1 MKINKYL
8 YFFQFLLLLFNSV
21 CYSQFI
27 EVNAE
32 LDLRRLSEGDK
43 QLFTTLKNDIEN
55 YLLNTKFSS
64 EANDLE
70 IFMTIRLVVE
80 SVSKNSSQTNINAQA
95 IFSNELD
102 QYYYAK
108 GLQFP
113 YSKGQKIY
121 YNTSFNPLAS
131 FLDYYAFM
139 FIASELDTW
148 SYMGGSSAFNK
159 ATEISAL
166 GKDSDW
172 STGWS
177 DRWKKNRAI
186 KNNDYLRSMRFNYF
200 KALDALSTDEVDM
213 LIITNAMNA
222 FYDDLVLLDKK
233 IGSNKQT
240 LHFLKAYNESIAE
253 LLSTVNLKKALKL
266 LMAYDHDHKEIYEFY
281 LKN

>member
-1 MKINKYL
+1 MKQNKYL
-8 YFFQFLLLLFNSV
+8 YFFQFFFLLFSSI
-21 CYSQFI
+21 CYTQFI
-27 EVNAE
+27 QVNAE
-32 LDLRRLSEGDK
+32 LDLRRLSAGDK
-43 QLFTTLKNDIEN
+43 QLFTSLSEDIEN
-55 YLLNTKFSS
+55 YLLNTQFSS

-70 IFMTIRLVVE
+70 IFITIRLVVE
-80 SVSKNSSQTNINAQA
+80 SVSKNSSQTTVNAQA

-148 SYMGGSSAFNK
+148 SYMGGSSFFNK
-159 ATEISAL
+159 ATDISNL

-172 STGWS
+172 SNGWS

>member
-8 YFFQFLLLLFNSV
+8 YFFQFLLLLFNSI

-108 GLQFP
+108 GVQFP

-159 ATEISAL
+159 STEISAL

-177 DRWKKNRAI
+177 DRWKN
-186 KNNDYLRSMRFNYF
+186 S
-200 KALDALSTDEVDM
+200 S
-213 LIITNAMNA
+213 
-222 FYDDLVLLDKK
+222 
-233 IGSNKQT
+233 
-240 LHFLKAYNESIAE
+240 
-253 LLSTVNLKKALKL
+253 
-266 LMAYDHDHKEIYEFY
+266 
-281 LKN
+281 

>member
-27 EVNAE
+27 EVNVE

-159 ATEISAL
+159 ATEISSL

-266 LMAYDHDHKEIYEFY
+266 LIAYDHDHKEIYEFY

>member
-8 YFFQFLLLLFNSV
+8 YFFQFLLLLFNSI

-148 SYMGGSSAFNK
+148 SYMGGSSSFNK

-213 LIITNAMNA
+213 LIISNAMNT

-240 LHFLKAYNESIAE
+240 LHFLKAYNESIGE
-253 LLSTVNLKKALKL
+253 LLSTVNLKEALKL
-266 LMAYDHDHKEIYEFY
+266 LIAYDHDHKEIYEFY

>member
-1 MKINKYL
+1 MKQNKYL
-8 YFFQFLLLLFNSV
+8 YFFQFFFLLFSSI
-21 CYSQFI
+21 CYTQFI
-27 EVNAE
+27 QVNAE

-43 QLFTTLKNDIEN
+43 QLFTSLSEDIEN
-55 YLLNTKFSS
+55 YLLNTQFSS

-70 IFMTIRLVVE
+70 IFITIRLVVE
-80 SVSKNSSQTNINAQA
+80 SVSKNSSQTTVNAQA

-148 SYMGGSSAFNK
+148 SYMGGSSFFNK
-159 ATEISAL
+159 ATDISTL

-172 STGWS
+172 SNGWS

-200 KALDALSTDEVDM
+200 KAIDAMSSEEVDI
-213 LIITNAMNA
+213 LIVKSAMNA

-233 IGSNKQT
+233 IGSNKEA
-240 LHFLKAYNESIAE
+240 LHFLKAYNQSIAE
-253 LLSTVNLKKALKL
+253 LLTMLDFKKALEFL
-266 LMAYDHDHKEIYEFY
+266 INYDHDHKEIYESY